1 MSESGRSASSA
12 DPAGGGTR
20 MPTTRPGELEIRVGW
35 LLSAVAITLF
45 PIIIASILFGA
56 MGATF
61 GWLAST
67 KRHPDGRRVMLVG
80 IAATII
86 GTTLG
91 VLWRVFVK
99 G

>member
-1 MSESGRSASSA
+1 VS
-12 DPAGGGTR
+12 TR
-20 MPTTRPGELEIRVGW
+20 TPTTKPGELEVRVGW
-35 LLSAVAITLF
+35 LLSAIAVTLF
-45 PIIIASILFGA
+45 PIIIASVIFGA

-67 KRHPDGRRVMLVG
+67 KQHPDGRRVTVVG
-80 IAATII
+80 IAATVV

>member
-1 MSESGRSASSA
+1 M
-12 DPAGGGTR
+12 
-20 MPTTRPGELEIRVGW
+20 TTSTTTPGELEVRVGW
-35 LLSAVAITLF
+35 LLSAVAVTLF
-45 PIIIASILFGA
+45 PIILASLIFGA

-67 KRHPDGRRVMLVG
+67 KRHPDGRRVLLVG
-80 IAATII
+80 IAATVV

-91 VLWRVFVK
+91 VLWSIHVK